1 MNLTR
6 GKNLLTTLCFKH
18 GMRSALTL
26 VSCCVLVVTAVSKLA
41 GVVWIKLVSI
51 ERVMLRQDA
60 KM

>member
-18 GMRSALTL
+18 GMRLALTL
-26 VSCCVLVVTAVSKLA
+26 VSCYVLVVPVVSKLA

-51 ERVMLRQDA
+51 ERVMLY
-60 KM
+60 